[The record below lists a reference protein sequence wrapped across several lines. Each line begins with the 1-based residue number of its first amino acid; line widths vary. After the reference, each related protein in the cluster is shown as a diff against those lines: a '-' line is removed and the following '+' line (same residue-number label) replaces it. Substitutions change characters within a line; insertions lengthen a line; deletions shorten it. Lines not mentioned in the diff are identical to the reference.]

1 MKNTITKILGFATMM
16 VVAVPLAFAQMT
28 VESAKSQ
35 GLVGERQD
43 GLLGVVASPT
53 PELRKLV
60 ETINAERIEKY
71 KGIAERRGTNLESVQ
86 AFAGKKLIDGASPGE
101 YIQSASGGW
110 QKK

>member
-1 MKNTITKILGFATMM
+1 MKHTIAKIIGFAVMM
-16 VVAVPLAFAQMT
+16 VVAIPLAFAMDVQ
-28 VESAKSQ
+28 SAKTQ

-43 GLLGVVASPT
+43 GLLGIVASPT
-53 PELRKLV
+53 PELRQLV
-60 ETINAERIEKY
+60 ETTNAERIEKY
-71 KGIAERRGTNLESVQ
+71 KGIAQKRGTELSNVQ